1 MHNTDYGPPADGDA
15 CEICL
20 GRNGGV
26 PGNENVIDGVVM
38 CDECSAATPKRKECA
53 GCGRKGGIVDALS
66 RRRTYNVVL
75 ETVTDCGREMLLCQ
89 WCRAKRR

>member
-1 MHNTDYGPPADGDA
+1 MSNEHDPPENGDA

-26 PGNENVIDGVVM
+26 PGNENRVNGVVM
-38 CDECSAATPKRKECA
+38 CDYCTPDPVCA
-53 GCGRKGGIVDALS
+53 ECGRKGGIVDALS

-75 ETVTDCGREMLLCQ
+75 VHVPSAGGGSLLCQ
-89 WCRAKRR
+89 WCRAKR